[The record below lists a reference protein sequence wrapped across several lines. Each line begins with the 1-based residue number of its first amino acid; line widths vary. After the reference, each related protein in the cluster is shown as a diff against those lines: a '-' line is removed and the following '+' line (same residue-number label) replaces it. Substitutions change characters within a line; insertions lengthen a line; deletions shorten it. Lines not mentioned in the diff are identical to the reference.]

1 MAKETDP
8 VAERTVP
15 TATKKGIVMK
25 KKFISLALT
34 AALIL
39 SFAGCGSKNVDT
51 DKKTDVENTS
61 TGTDT
66 GEDSSDEDIN
76 LFSTLSK
83 YSYSFSSG
91 AGGWSTE
98 LYIEKNG
105 DFHGMYHD
113 SEMGAIG
120 DDYPGG
126 EYYFSSFSGTFTGIS
141 KIDDL
146 TYELTYDEINYKNEV
161 GTTEIIDGMKYI
173 YSEAYGLAPGTTF
186 KVYLPGTEVST
197 LSEEVMSWVHFDI
210 GDAKTLETPVIENVD
225 EMEAFSSWERLSAK
239 EEAEMELSSY
249 KTSYDYYNENLQN
262 AMTTLDMSKAANSMY
277 KAADDCLNSIWTIV
291 KYNVSEDEFASILDE
306 QRNWINE
313 KEAKIKELSTDS
325 GSLGPVDASI
335 TAADM
340 TFERCEKLIEYL
352 N

>member
-1 MAKETDP
+1 
-8 VAERTVP
+8 
-15 TATKKGIVMK
+15 MK
-25 KKFISLALT
+25 KRFLAL
-34 AALIL
+34 ALITTMIF
-39 SFAGCGSKNVDT
+39 SFVGCGNKDTT
-51 DKKTDVENTS
+51 DKDNINAKDNVV
-61 TGTDT
+61 
-66 GEDSSDEDIN
+66 DSSDNNSDSDSDIN

-120 DDYPGG
+120 DDYPDG

-173 YSEAYGLAPGTTF
+173 YSEAYGLSPGTTF

-262 AMTTLDMSKAANSMY
+262 AMTTLDMSKAANLMY

-313 KEAKIKELSTDS
+313 KEAKIKELYTDS

>member
-1 MAKETDP
+1 
-8 VAERTVP
+8 
-15 TATKKGIVMK
+15 MK
-25 KKFISLALT
+25 KRFLAL
-34 AALIL
+34 ALITTMIF
-39 SFAGCGSKNVDT
+39 SFVGCGNKDTT
-51 DKKTDVENTS
+51 DKDNINIKDNVV
-61 TGTDT
+61 
-66 GEDSSDEDIN
+66 DSSDNNSNSDEDIN

-120 DDYPGG
+120 DDYPDG

-239 EEAEMELSSY
+239 EEAEMELSNY

-291 KYNVSEDEFASILDE
+291 KYSVSEDEFASILDE